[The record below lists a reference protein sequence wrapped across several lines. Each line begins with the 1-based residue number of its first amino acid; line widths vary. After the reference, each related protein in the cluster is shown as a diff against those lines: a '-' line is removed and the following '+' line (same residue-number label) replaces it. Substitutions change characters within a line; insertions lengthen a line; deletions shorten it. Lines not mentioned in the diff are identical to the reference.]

1 MGITDIGRESADRLA
16 GEVVHV
22 VGRPH
27 GLTQARLHD
36 LVARQGGRYARR
48 ISAKVTLLALAHSS
62 AAGVRDDGGL
72 GRPID
77 PSETATLIS
86 ENELRRRLGLGHEAQ
101 DAAQSFAS
109 ADLERVSG
117 LSQPVIRALELF
129 DVVERAGSGFAYRDL
144 LAAREV
150 KRLRE
155 AGVPLRAIIE
165 ADLEL
170 RRRGQRLADTRLA
183 ANAAGQLLHSV
194 GGTLAELSG
203 QFVMP
208 FSAPAIDMDE
218 ECRAAEAAELDG
230 DFAKAESLYTTL
242 MRIDQRDPVLPFNL
256 GNVLRAQGR
265 SAEAKVA
272 WQMAVARDPSLAEG
286 WYNLALASED
296 EDHKDLAIAQYRRA
310 LEALP
315 DYADAQF
322 NLALLLTRADRFAE
336 ALPMWKALLD
346 RDLTADQLRI
356 AKRAAKLCGM
366 QLSAD
371 RSQAG

>member
-1 MGITDIGRESADRLA
+1 MGITAIDGESGRRLA

-22 VGRPH
+22 VGRPR
-27 GLTQARLHD
+27 GLTQARLEE
-36 LVARQGGRYARR
+36 LVARQGGKYARR
-48 ISAKVTLLALAHSS
+48 MSAKVTLLALAHS
-62 AAGVRDDGGL
+62 AAAVIGDDGGL
-72 GRPID
+72 RID
-77 PSETATLIS
+77 PPEAAVLVS
-86 ENELRRRLGLGHEAQ
+86 ENELRRRLGLLPEAEA
-101 DAAQSFAS
+101 AAQSFGP

-117 LSQPVIRALELF
+117 LSPPVIRALELF
-129 DVVERAGSGFAYRDL
+129 DVVERAGPGFAYREL

-155 AGVPLRAIIE
+155 AGVPLRAIVE

-170 RRRGQRLADTRLA
+170 RRRGQRLTDCRLA
-183 ANAAGQLLHSV
+183 ANAAGPLLHSV

-218 ECRAAEAAELDG
+218 ECRAAEAAELEG
-230 DFAKAESLYTTL
+230 DLAKAESLYTTL

-296 EDHKDLAIAQYRRA
+296 EGHKDLAIAQYRRA
-310 LEALP
+310 LEARP
-315 DYADAQF
+315 DYGDARF
-322 NLALLLTRADRFAE
+322 NLALLLTRTDRFAE
-336 ALPMWKALLD
+336 ALPIWETLLLD
-346 RDLTADQLRI
+346 ADLTAEQIRI
-356 AKRAAKLCGM
+356 AKRAAKLCGL

>member
-1 MGITDIGRESADRLA
+1 MSITEIGRESANRLA

-22 VGRPH
+22 IGRPH
-27 GLTQARLHD
+27 GLPQARLQD
-36 LVARQGGRYARR
+36 LVARHGGKYARR
-48 ISAKVTLLALAHSS
+48 ISAKVTLLALAHS
-62 AAGVRDDGGL
+62 AAAAVADDGGL
-72 GRPID
+72 GLRID
-77 PSETATLIS
+77 PPEAATLIG
-86 ENELRRRLGLGHEAQ
+86 ENELRRRLGLGHAAQ
-101 DAAQSFAS
+101 DAAQSFGT

-129 DVVERAGSGFAYRDL
+129 DVVEPVGDRFAYRDL

-155 AGVPLRAIIE
+155 AGAPLRAIIE

-170 RRRGQRLADTRLA
+170 RRRGQRLSDTRLA

-272 WQMAVARDPSLAEG
+272 WQMAVARDPSLAEA

-296 EDHKDLAIAQYRRA
+296 EGHKDLAIAQYRRA
-310 LEALP
+310 VEALP
-315 DYADAQF
+315 DYEDARF
-322 NLALLLTRADRFAE
+322 NLALLLTRADRCAE
-336 ALPMWKALLD
+336 ALPMWQALLD
-346 RDLTADQLRI
+346 ADLTAEQMRI
-356 AKRAAKLCGM
+356 AKRAAKLCRL

-371 RSQAG
+371 RSQTG